1 MARKNLLTGLTER
14 KLTAGNSDEA
24 AAPRAP
30 SPAFSSRGAFGAV
43 SRTIDDLAARAD
55 AARALEARLAT
66 GAVVVELD
74 PATIDRSFIPDRM
87 ETDDESYRSL
97 RASIAATGQA
107 SPILVRPHPSDP
119 GRYQVAF
126 GHRRLRAAADLGR
139 PARCIVKPL
148 SDREL
153 VIAQGQENSAR
164 ADLSFI
170 ERGRFAHA
178 LEEAGYDRE
187 TIMQA
192 LSIDKTTL
200 SRLVAVASR
209 LPTDIV
215 DAVGPAPSAGR
226 DRWMLLATVYAER
239 AVARPVDPLL
249 ESPEFLAAVSDARF
263 EMGRRGSGPGGP
275 VAGHAASLA
284 RAERGAGGDGRGGR
298 AGLRAD
304 DRQGGGEGF
313 RRIPAGADG
322 VALRGICRGAVQAAE
337 AARLPAFA
345 PALTPVRGRRP
356 QAVGAGEEMA
366 DGGGVPAGAAA
377 RGPLPHG
384 LELRRDLLQR
394 MRGCGGPDMGDQPHE
409 PIRGRRPGRAL
420 HQPRLEDSFIDE
432 TADGAAQPLDRPGFG
447 WAAIE
452 DPHHIAPGLVGPHR
466 AYGWQPAVEPRQ
478 DGVEMPRI
486 AARPQP
492 GDRRRVT
499 GDEAG
504 IAADAAAAP
513 GGGETRA
520 GALGDQRAFEL
531 GDRPQ
536 HLQRKHALRA
546 GGIDGIAQAAE
557 PRAGGL
563 ERRDDGEE
571 MAHRAGEAVEP
582 HDHQGIAGPDVAE
595 QAGEHGP
602 AAIGARGLFDE
613 DRVAARGAERV
624 ALRIGALLLGG
635 DAGIADEAVS
645 RRHGDF
651 FTMKDSAWKRPFAS
665 VARTAGL
672 RHTSPG
678 VADCRQTALTPP
690 DDRVPASSASLPT
703 YPFRDVQGSKE
714 RVAMVA
720 AAGRVKSQDWR
731 ARKGRACAAQLA
743 EARAKLMVL
752 IGQETY

>member
-1 MARKNLLTGLTER
+1 MGEGLMARKNLLTGLTER

-263 EMGRRGSGPGGP
+263 EMLYEHLAQPDPKPEPARAPG
-275 VAGHAASLA
+275 AGQGAGQGARKPAKPRPWLA
-284 RAERGAGGDGRGGR
+284 RSG
-298 AGLRAD
+298 
-304 DRQGGGEGF
+304 
-313 RRIPAGADG
+313 
-322 VALRGICRGAVQAAE
+322 
-337 AARLPAFA
+337 
-345 PALTPVRGRRP
+345 
-356 QAVGAGEEMA
+356 
-366 DGGGVPAGAAA
+366 
-377 RGPLPHG
+377 
-384 LELRRDLLQR
+384 
-394 MRGCGGPDMGDQPHE
+394 
-409 PIRGRRPGRAL
+409 
-420 HQPRLEDSFIDE
+420 
-432 TADGAAQPLDRPGFG
+432 
-447 WAAIE
+447 
-452 DPHHIAPGLVGPHR
+452 
-466 AYGWQPAVEPRQ
+466 
-478 DGVEMPRI
+478 
-486 AARPQP
+486 
-492 GDRRRVT
+492 
-499 GDEAG
+499 
-504 IAADAAAAP
+504 
-513 GGGETRA
+513 
-520 GALGDQRAFEL
+520 
-531 GDRPQ
+531 
-536 HLQRKHALRA
+536 
-546 GGIDGIAQAAE
+546 
-557 PRAGGL
+557 
-563 ERRDDGEE
+563 
-571 MAHRAGEAVEP
+571 
-582 HDHQGIAGPDVAE
+582 
-595 QAGEHGP
+595 
-602 AAIGARGLFDE
+602 
-613 DRVAARGAERV
+613 ERV
-624 ALRIGALLLGG
+624 ATVAV
-635 DAGIADEAVS
+635 DEQAFVLTI
-645 RRHGDF
+645 D
-651 FTMKDSAWKRPFAS
+651 KA
-665 VARTAGL
+665 VARDFGEFLLARMGSLYEEYVAGPSKPPKPPVF
-672 RHTSPG
+672 RH
-678 VADCRQTALTPP
+678 
-690 DDRVPASSASLPT
+690 SLQ
-703 YPFRDVQGSKE
+703 R
-714 RVAMVA
+714 
-720 AAGRVKSQDWR
+720 
-731 ARKGRACAAQLA
+731 
-743 EARAKLMVL
+743 
-752 IGQETY
+752 